1 MKGREDYGFSL
12 YCCHRFT
19 AALVRSARGRRSGSA
34 SRDRVD
40 AKGYACKWQENV
52 VDGMPI
58 TVIADDFGS
67 GAGRELDKKLCAAH
81 SSAALVINTFGR
93 WRTEP
98 ESLRIAGVSRFHN
111 IQFEM
116 TFPTGLGGT
125 PPHLDLFADGDSI
138 VAVESKCTEWMDSKL
153 ALFSDSYDRLLDCLG
168 DSVWFGVIRELRA
181 KPDRY
186 LFLDAAQLVKHAF
199 GLLKR
204 FASREIRLVYLY
216 WEPANEHDWP
226 ECRRHRGEAQELAR
240 MVANSTVRL
249 IPMSYQELWEEWKLA
264 GSPPHLPL
272 LKKRYCRTV

>member
-1 MKGREDYGFSL
+1 MDSRSIAVTDLRRRSY
-12 YCCHRFT
+12 
-19 AALVRSARGRRSGSA
+19 AALVAGAREVHPGIEY
-34 SRDRVD
+34 D
-40 AKGYACKWQENV
+40 AKGYACQWQENV
-52 VDGMPI
+52 LDCMPI
-58 TVIADDFGS
+58 TAIAEDFGS
-67 GAGRELDKKLCAAH
+67 GAGRELENKLCAAH
-81 SSAALVINTFGR
+81 SSTALVINTFGR

-98 ESLRIAGVSRFHN
+98 ESLRIAGVSGFRN

-138 VAVESKCTEWMDSKL
+138 VAVESKCTEWMDSKP
-153 ALFSDSYDRLLDCLG
+153 ALFSYSYDRLLGSLG
-168 DSVWFGVIRELRA
+168 DSVWFDVMQELRG

-204 FASREIRLVYLY
+204 FGSREIRLVYLY
-216 WEPANEHDWP
+216 WEPANDHDWP
-226 ECRRHRGEAQELAR
+226 ECRRHRGEAEELAR

-249 IPMSYQELWEEWKLA
+249 IPMSYQELWEEWELA

-272 LKKRYCRTV
+272 LKKRYGRTV